1 MHVLVREKCNH
12 ARWGTVYGLRN
23 ASKDIDPAYRINLE
37 GGHATDYQIIATTPD
52 AGELTRPDEPVT
64 LGLYVSEAMDG
75 KHLIKGFPNTSE
87 AIAFVTK
94 YEDDILRAFFL
105 YGEVNGNELPSDIEG
120 AE

>member
-1 MHVLVREKCNH
+1 MQDILDALFERGSAGNY
-12 ARWGTVYGLRN
+12 RTV
-23 ASKDIDPAYRINLE
+23 
-37 GGHATDYQIIATTPD
+37 ATTTD

-75 KHLIKGFPNTSE
+75 KHLIKGFPNVTE
-87 AIAFVTK
+87 ALGFVTK
-94 YEDDILRAFFL
+94 YEEDLLRAFFL